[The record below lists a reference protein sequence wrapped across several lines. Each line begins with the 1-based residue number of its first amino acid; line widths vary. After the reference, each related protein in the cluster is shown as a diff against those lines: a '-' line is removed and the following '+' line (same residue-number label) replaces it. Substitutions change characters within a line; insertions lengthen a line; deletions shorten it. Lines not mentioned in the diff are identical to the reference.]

1 MPDRPSLR
9 NHVEI
14 DPAAERDLRRMGPGP
29 QRQRIIRVLAAAL
42 EPAPPPGNTDI
53 RALVGYA
60 RWLRLRVGD
69 WRVVY
74 RPLRAEELA
83 AIKDARGEIDAA
95 DGYLVYRIVH
105 RRELERSVRA
115 LPQAPRE

>member
-1 MPDRPSLR
+1 MPDRPPLR
-9 NHVEI
+9 SHVEL

-29 QRQRIIRVLAAAL
+29 QRERVIRVFTAAL
-42 EPAPPPGNTDI
+42 EPVPPPGNADVKP
-53 RALVGYA
+53 LVGSVP
-60 RWLRLRVGD
+60 WLRLRVGD

-74 RPLRAEELA
+74 RPLKHEELA

-105 RRELERSVRA
+105 RRELERAVRA
-115 LPQAPRE
+115 LPPAPRE